1 MKKFILL
8 LALGI
13 LLSGCSSSIDLQKHT
28 FTYELG
34 ADVYGNPKLYIKNAD
49 HYDTKNM
56 KVVPQSKGIYKE
68 KNRFVNKGK
77 EYLVCGTYDFTLING
92 NQKIPFKIKIKDTQ
106 APLVNQSPTE
116 ITCSVGAEPDYQT
129 AFDASD
135 LSGVN
140 YESDVDTST
149 TGTKATTVR
158 IYDRFG
164 NTVEKKVNIV
174 VQ

>member
-8 LALGI
+8 LALS
-13 LLSGCSSSIDLQKHT
+13 LWLTGCSSSVELQKHT

-49 HYDTKNM
+49 KYNTDKM
-56 KVVPQSKGIYKE
+56 EVVPQSKGIYKE
-68 KNRFVNKGK
+68 KNRFVNKSK
-77 EYLVCGTYDFTLING
+77 DYMVCGTYDFTLVDG
-92 NQKIPFKIKIKDTQ
+92 STKIPSKIKIKDTQ
-106 APLVNQSPTE
+106 APLVNNSPTE
-116 ITCSVGAEPDYQT
+116 ITCTVGQEPDYQT

-149 TGTKATTVR
+149 TGTKSTTVR

-164 NTVEKKVNIV
+164 NSVEKKVNIV